1 MNNLINLSSDNNAAR
16 VRVMNVDDCEI
27 SILLCVCCF
36 SWIFIYSLEKSLI
49 PYATT
54 DGRKMISPSHL
65 SSYESLDHFNG
76 TTETLKINDDYIQK
90 RNNILN
96 TNVCDILSSIAT
108 TQYHHDRW
116 GWCNG
121 LIEN

>member
-1 MNNLINLSSDNNAAR
+1 MNNLINLSSDNNAQPASEWWMWTI
-16 VRVMNVDDCEI
+16 VKFQFYYVCAVF
-27 SILLCVCCF
+27 SHGLCF
-36 SWIFIYSLEKSLI
+36 LYSLEKSLI

-54 DGRKMISPSHL
+54 DGRKMISPNHL

-96 TNVCDILSSIAT
+96 MNDCDILSSIAT
-108 TQYHHDRW
+108 TQYHHDR
-116 GWCNG
+116 
-121 LIEN
+121 